1 MFRKYLK
8 ITRSTL
14 IIYFK
19 KLFLWKIER
28 ERDWRENGN
37 NKEKKNKKQK
47 TKKQTEQNKE
57 GIGKLYSFVLVSFIL
72 SIAIVN

>member
-1 MFRKYLK
+1 MFRNYLK

-28 ERDWRENGN
+28 ERDWREKGN
-37 NKEKKNKKQK
+37 TKKKKTKNKKQK
-47 TKKQTEQNKE
+47 NKQNNTKKALASS
-57 GIGKLYSFVLVSFIL
+57 IVL
-72 SIAIVN
+72 